1 MASTPRAHSGGLLFS
16 VTALLVQATP
26 IAAFEHHQQRLF
38 PCFDDTNPPQSKR
51 LGTNTYGGPLGMGLC
66 PTRVQW
72 PGRPRPHR
80 FQPSHRNGFR
90 RRVQLAYLHH
100 KQVRRD
106 RVPSQ
111 TGRKP
116 LHNRESAGAGTRFS
130 GDGTQNPASGYRSGT
145 DALPAPLFRA
155 SLRWC
160 HLPDASPALGQL
172 QSFPGVPHPGQASV
186 QGVAT
191 DAQPLSQH
199 SGGDRSIRGDRIT
212 CPNRRRHSIR
222 SRSSHSGGCCLKLRH
237 GSLQGR

>member
-116 LHNRESAGAGTRFS
+116 LHKRESAGAGTRFS
-130 GDGTQNPASGYRSGT
+130 GDGTQNPASGYRSGSDQVPT
-145 DALPAPLFRA
+145 RCQHHCFGPPCGGATFPTHRQPSGSSSPSRAFPIRAKRAFRVWRRMPSRSANTAVVIAP
-155 SLRWC
+155 SGEIG
-160 HLPDASPALGQL
+160 SPVRTGGATR
-172 QSFPGVPHPGQASV
+172 SGVDRV
-186 QGVAT
+186 TRVGVA
-191 DAQPLSQH
+191 
-199 SGGDRSIRGDRIT
+199 
-212 CPNRRRHSIR
+212 
-222 SRSSHSGGCCLKLRH
+222 
-237 GSLQGR
+237 